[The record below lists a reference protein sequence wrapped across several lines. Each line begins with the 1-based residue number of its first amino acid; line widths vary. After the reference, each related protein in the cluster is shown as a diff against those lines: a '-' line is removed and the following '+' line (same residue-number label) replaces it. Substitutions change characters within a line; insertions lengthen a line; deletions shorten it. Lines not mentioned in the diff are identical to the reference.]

1 MEKIALA
8 LLIVA
13 VAAIAWIVG
22 RKMFASE
29 GFEYGAASPYTTTV
43 KDPYPWF
50 ARIHTSNLDGSQ
62 ATTCG
67 ASLIA
72 PSILLT
78 AAHCVRSGATKTVA
92 FIGGVRFDGADAER
106 RDVVE
111 MKIHPEYDQKLLG
124 TEEFLDGTEK
134 DVAIMRL
141 SEPSRKTPIL
151 MIRSINDI
159 PNEMSHIGYGRTEG
173 IDIIDHVLGQTN
185 NGKPPEFLQK
195 TPMYF
200 GGRGHR
206 KCVENF
212 RLFSYKNEQKREEL
226 ESDYARVV
234 AECPSRRPAEECAK
248 IPSTFE
254 QFADIIAKRN
264 EAIEKATK
272 LAVLDQDKNSF
283 VCAFGKHESLCMGD
297 SGGPLFVEEGPY
309 LVGVTSTVPSG
320 CNAETRSKKMP
331 NFFASV
337 IQNKDWILKEAGIV
351 ETSSGPAPS
360 SPDPSSPAPSSPD
373 PSSSVPSSSVPSS
386 YESPP
391 PLSASYEP
399 APSPSSS
406 DSLSSTTWWIIG
418 GSVGGLVLVLG
429 IVAAIIMM
437 RK

>member
-50 ARIHTSNLDGSQ
+50 ARIQTTNPDGSQ
-62 ATTCG
+62 MTTCG

-72 PSILLT
+72 PSVLLT
-78 AAHCVRSGATKTVA
+78 AAHCVRPGDTKTIA
-92 FIGGVRFDGADAER
+92 FIGGVRFDGTDAES
-106 RDVVE
+106 RDVIE
-111 MKIHPEYDQKLLG
+111 TIIHPEYDPKLLK
-124 TEEFLDGTEK
+124 TTEFLDGTEK

-141 SEPSRKTPIL
+141 SEPSTKTPIL
-151 MIRSINDI
+151 MIRSIDDI

-173 IDIIDHVLGQTN
+173 YDIIDTVLGETK

-200 GGRGHR
+200 GGRGPR

-212 RLFSYKNEQKREEL
+212 RLFSYKNEKKREEL
-226 ESDYARVV
+226 ERDYTRVI
-234 AECPSRRPAEECAK
+234 AECPSRRSADECSK

-283 VCAFGKHESLCMGD
+283 VCAFGKKESLCMGD
-297 SGGPLFVEEGPY
+297 SGGPLFVENGPY
-309 LVGVTSTVPSG
+309 LVGVTSTVPNG

-337 IQNKDWILKEAGIV
+337 IENKAWILKEAGI
-351 ETSSGPAPS
+351 EEIQTPS
-360 SPDPSSPAPSSPD
+360 FSPPS
-373 PSSSVPSSSVPSS
+373 PSS

-391 PLSASYEP
+391 SSYESP
-399 APSPSSS
+399 PSSPSSYESPSPSSS
-406 DSLSSTTWWIIG
+406 GWSTSTTWWIIG
-418 GSVGGLVLVLG
+418 GSVGGLVLVIG
-429 IVAAIIMM
+429 IVIAIIMM